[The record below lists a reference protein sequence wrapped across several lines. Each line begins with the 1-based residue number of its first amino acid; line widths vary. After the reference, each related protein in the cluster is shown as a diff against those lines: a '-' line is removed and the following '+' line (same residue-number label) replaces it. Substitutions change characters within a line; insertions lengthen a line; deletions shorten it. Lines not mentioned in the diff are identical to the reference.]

1 MCDRITA
8 SLYICTDTHYDNT
21 TTKHIWTVDS
31 FDSKCPLHWY
41 SQYSATRTSSF
52 ESRYVYENVY
62 SMKRSFYRAVN
73 GIFAKLGR
81 LAPEEIIL
89 QLICQKWMPI
99 LLCGLEVCLL
109 SKRQLMSLDF
119 TVNRVLM
126 NQNIHIDII
135 QDCRDVLS
143 LNYPVYSWYNVLT
156 YL

>member
-1 MCDRITA
+1 MIILPQSTFEQLTHLTLSVHCTGTLSTLPQELHLSKVVTCMKMCIR
-8 SLYICTDTHYDNT
+8 
-21 TTKHIWTVDS
+21 
-31 FDSKCPLHWY
+31 
-41 SQYSATRTSSF
+41 
-52 ESRYVYENVY
+52 
-62 SMKRSFYRAVN
+62 MKRSFYRAVN

-89 QLICQKWMPI
+89 QLICKKWMPI

-143 LNYPVYSWYNVLT
+143 LNYPVYSW
-156 YL
+156 